1 MRDELT
7 EYELELNQKVYMN
20 SRKYAEEKGIQIYNA
35 TRGGK
40 LEIFNRVNLDELFE
54 N

>member
-1 MRDELT
+1 
-7 EYELELNQKVYMN
+7 MN